1 MSVAIRHC
9 RLSGSAD
16 ELLLELAAKERGM
29 HPDVFASLVLE
40 MAIRE
45 RHENERR
52 LAAALA
58 CVDGSLAKAAT
69 R

>member
-1 MSVAIRHC
+1 MTLRIRKL

-16 ELLLELAAKERGM
+16 ELLLELAAAEAGGM
-29 HPDVFASLVLE
+29 NPDDFGSLVLE

-45 RHENERR
+45 RYEARRR

-58 CVDGSLAKAAT
+58 AVDERS
-69 R
+69 RQ